1 MKNPF
6 RVRDPRDYLDNIETH
21 SVPKKPT
28 RRKRRDDMRVDKA
41 FNDPEFLE
49 EMRDSEDKEYDQ

>member
-6 RVRDPRDYLDNIETH
+6 KVRDPRDYFEQIDTH
-21 SVPKKPT
+21 LVPKKPK
-28 RRKRRDDMRVDKA
+28 RRKRREEMRVDKA
-41 FNDPEFLE
+41 FDDPEFLE